1 MSGITG
7 ENRGRWPGD
16 APKRFPSGVT
26 SFLTEDERIGSK
38 LEELARRLGVFRS
51 RDGGVV
57 AIEIPD
63 GQEDDSCLAFGTS
76 LSPLEQERTLVLRNG
91 AAGPRLL
98 SLRRLLARCQEAWFL
113 DFLRYGVCTAFLQP
127 IADLTSGVV
136 WGYETVLRA
145 SEQNGTKV
153 DSERA
158 FRSARA
164 TGFVAHLDAKA
175 RRAAIEAS
183 RRHLERTDRLFIKLE
198 AESLFEG
205 LGDFELTLPL
215 ARALPQSPDHIVFE
229 VTGAESVDESRAL
242 VAALAP
248 LREEGFR
255 IGLDRLAS
263 GFAVIA
269 TLETLR
275 PDFVKL
281 DRRLVSGA
289 HGDRYRC
296 HLVTALVELAR
307 DMSIPLIAPGVET
320 ADDYFFVRDLGVP
333 LAQGSLLGGPET
345 TAVRDLPLLRRLEP
359 ATGAP

>member
-1 MSGITG
+1 MTG

-16 APKRFPSGVT
+16 TPKRFPAGVT
-26 SFLTEDERIGSK
+26 SFLTEDERVGSK
-38 LEELARRLGVFRS
+38 LEESARRLGVFRS
-51 RDGGVV
+51 RDGGVI
-57 AIEIPD
+57 AIEIPA

-127 IADLTSGVV
+127 IADVSSGAV
-136 WGYETVLRA
+136 WGYEALLRA
-145 SEQNGTKV
+145 SEENGTKV

-164 TGFVAHLDAKA
+164 TGFTAHLDAKA
-175 RRAAIEAS
+175 RRAALETC
-183 RRHLERTDRLFIKLE
+183 RRHLGRTDRLFIKLE
-198 AESLFEG
+198 PESLFDGIGE
-205 LGDFELTLPL
+205 FELTLPL
-215 ARALPQSPDHIVFE
+215 ARALPLLPDHIVFE
-229 VTGAESVDESRAL
+229 ITSVESFDDSGALA
-242 VAALAP
+242 AALAP

-263 GFAVIA
+263 GFPVIA
-269 TLETLR
+269 TLESLR

-289 HGDRYRC
+289 HGDRYRRR
-296 HLVTALVELAR
+296 LVTALVELAR

-320 ADDYFFVRDLGVP
+320 ADDYSLVRDLGVP
-333 LAQGSLLGGPET
+333 LAQGFLFGPPE
-345 TAVRDLPLLRRLEP
+345 AAASRDLPLPRRSTP